1 MKVGKYL
8 RRNFR
13 SICVWWGDCE
23 IVLKVWS

>member
-23 IVLKVWS
+23 IVL